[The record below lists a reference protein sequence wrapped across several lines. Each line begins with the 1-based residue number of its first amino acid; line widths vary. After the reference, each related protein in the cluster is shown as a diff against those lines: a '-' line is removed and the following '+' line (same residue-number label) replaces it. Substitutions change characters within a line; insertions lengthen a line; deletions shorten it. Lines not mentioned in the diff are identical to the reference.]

1 MHIKDIPNIPER
13 NRRFDE
19 ITVDC
24 YDEYEI
30 LSAFEAYVTEALQ
43 LPFAASW
50 GKAGQGA
57 AQSVT
62 VLGLADMD
70 DRQGVRLRVRAGDA
84 DEYEVPAD
92 QLYAANGDSVNAIVL
107 DDYRAFV
114 ESGGLPVDEYEDE
127 E

>member
-1 MHIKDIPNIPER
+1 MP
-13 NRRFDE
+13 
-19 ITVDC
+19 
-24 YDEYEI
+24 
-30 LSAFEAYVTEALQ
+30 

-50 GKAGQGA
+50 GKAVQGA
-57 AQSVT
+57 APSVT
-62 VLGLADMD
+62 VLGRADMD

>member
-1 MHIKDIPNIPER
+1 MDIKDIPNIPER
-13 NRRFDE
+13 DRRFDE
-19 ITVDC
+19 ITIDC

-50 GKAGQGA
+50 GRAGQVA
-57 AQSVT
+57 APAVR
-62 VLGLADMD
+62 VLGLADMH